1 MNTSTHYSKRPS
13 MDILIALHETCKA
26 KEIAARY
33 DVSVETVRGWY
44 RQARKD
50 FIAEHPDADLSKES
64 LFQIPRSRKAV
75 IPSDEE
81 LLDMR
86 GFSNGDIARK
96 YGVKPSTVCHWYM
109 ELRKRCTPE
118 QAALL
123 EERRNRH
130 RVSVRPSDKEL
141 IRRKDQP
148 NRVIGKEYGVSIAA
162 VNKWYE
168 QLKENLTEAGDTETL
183 SLVFPRHPGSRGK
196 KPSYE
201 ELLNMQYLAPSEVAA
216 KYDVQLATARRWFS
230 DAGLHLRREPLGRGK
245 RYSERRAQAK
255 RAERKREQRMTA
267 SDHDLQALCALAKN
281 QSIVPWLKFDVCR
294 ETNGMYRL
302 SVNGGDA
309 EQKASYEQVR
319 RAITNLVTGF
329 RFGQKAQKA

>member
-13 MDILIALHETCKA
+13 MDVLIALHETYTA
-26 KEIAARY
+26 KEVAAQY

-64 LFQIPRSRKAV
+64 LFQIPRGRNAV
-75 IPSDEE
+75 VPSDEE
-81 LLDMR
+81 LLDMH
-86 GFSNGDIARK
+86 GLSNADIARK
-96 YGVKPSTVCHWYM
+96 YGVKPSTVCRWYV

-130 RVSVRPSDKEL
+130 RLSVRPSDEEL
-141 IRRKDQP
+141 IRRKNQP
-148 NRVIGKEYGVSIAA
+148 SSVIAKEYGVSTAA
-162 VNKWYE
+162 VHKWYE
-168 QLKENLTEAGDTETL
+168 RLKENLTEAGDTETL

-201 ELLNMQYLAPSEVAA
+201 ELLNMQYMSPSEVAA

-230 DAGLHLRREPLGRGK
+230 DAGLHLRRESSGRGK
-245 RYSERRAQAK
+245 RYSERRTKAK
-255 RAERKREQRMTA
+255 AKQAERVQRTA
-267 SDHDLQALCALAKN
+267 VSDHDLQALCALARS
-281 QSIVPWLKFDVCR
+281 QSIVPGLKFDVDC
-294 ETNGMYRL
+294 ETNSTYRL
-302 SVNGGDA
+302 SVNGRNV
-309 EQKASYEQVR
+309 ERKASYEQVR